1 MPLQLAPPTSML
13 SVHQEL
19 DCPQAQKKGVL
30 VLPPKRG
37 TECLGHFTDTLNLNI
52 LYISFKLYK
61 NGLLQKNT
69 INQKRVVE
77 TEIPTHVHRNQHSTP

>member
-1 MPLQLAPPTSML
+1 ML

-69 INQKRVVE
+69 INQKGSWKLKFLHMF
-77 TEIPTHVHRNQHSTP
+77 TEISTAPLNIDLG